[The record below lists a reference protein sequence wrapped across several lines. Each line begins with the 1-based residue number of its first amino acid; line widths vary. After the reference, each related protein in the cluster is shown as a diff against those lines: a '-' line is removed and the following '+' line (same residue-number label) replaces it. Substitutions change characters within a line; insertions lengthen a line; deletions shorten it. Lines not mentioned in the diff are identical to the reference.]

1 MAFVYNVNDW
11 KQCLAAY
18 FFKLEGDEVEP
29 VEKDIEIT
37 NDSPVQLNS
46 NDMID
51 HLKQTFEDESGKI
64 TSEAAS
70 IILHGSN
77 DLPTYLSLV
86 EAIKLTEFD
95 PMTEGG
101 EAFWKNL
108 FECKSLKEEAEKEGA
123 AFGKWDVLRQ
133 AINMGSIAYIAKL
146 NTAMS
151 FVHKYGRNDL
161 VLTVI
166 HKMFGIEYRMLV
178 ARESAKNE

>member
-1 MAFVYNVNDW
+1 MAYVYNVNDW
-11 KQCLAAY
+11 MQCLAAY
-18 FFKLEGDEVEP
+18 FFKLKGDDIEP

-37 NDSPVQLNS
+37 NDSPVQLSS

-51 HLKQTFEDESGKI
+51 CLKSHFVKEDGEI

-70 IILHGSN
+70 ILIN
-77 DLPTYLSLV
+77 EAKDLPTYLSLV
-86 EAIKLTEFD
+86 EAINLTEFD

-108 FECKSLKEEAEKEGA
+108 FECKSLKEEAMEEGA

-146 NTAMS
+146 NTAMA
-151 FVHKYGRNDL
+151 FVNEYGYNS
-161 VLTVI
+161 LTLNLI
-166 HKMFGIEYRMLV
+166 HKMFGFEYRVMT
-178 ARESAKNE
+178 ARASAKNE

>member
-18 FFKLEGDEVEP
+18 FFKLKGDEVEP
-29 VEKDIEIT
+29 VEKDIEVT
-37 NDSPVQLNS
+37 NDSPVQLSS

-51 HLKQTFEDESGKI
+51 CLKQSFVDETGKI

-70 IILHGSN
+70 IILSGSN
-77 DLPTYLSLV
+77 DLPSYLSLV

-108 FECKSLKEEAEKEGA
+108 FECKSLKEEAMEEGA

-146 NTAMS
+146 NTAMA
-151 FVHKYGRNDL
+151 FVNEYGYNS
-161 VLTVI
+161 LTLNLI
-166 HKMFGIEYRMLV
+166 HKMFGFEYRVMTTR
-178 ARESAKNE
+178 ASAKNE

>member
-1 MAFVYNVNDW
+1 MAFVYNVNNW
-11 KQCLAAY
+11 MQCLAAY
-18 FFKLEGDEVEP
+18 FFKLKGDDIEP
-29 VEKDIEIT
+29 VEKDIEVT
-37 NDSPVQLNS
+37 NDSPVQLS
-46 NDMID
+46 SSDMTD
-51 HLKQTFEDESGKI
+51 CLKQTFEDESGKI

-70 IILHGSN
+70 IILNGYN

-146 NTAMS
+146 NAAMA
-151 FVHKYGRNDL
+151 FVNEYGYNS
-161 VLTVI
+161 LTLNLI
-166 HKMFGIEYRMLV
+166 HKMFGIEYRMMV
-178 ARESAKNE
+178 ARASAKNE

>member
-1 MAFVYNVNDW
+1 MSFTYDADNW
-11 KQCLAAY
+11 KQCFVAY
-18 FFKLEGDEVEP
+18 CLKLEGEEIEP
-29 VEKDIEIT
+29 RDKNATIT
-37 NDSPVQLNS
+37 EDSPINVEEQDVGNMLRSHFSDKDKN
-46 NDMID
+46 
-51 HLKQTFEDESGKI
+51 I

-70 IILHGSN
+70 ILLN
-77 DLPTYLSLV
+77 KEEDLPTYLSLV

-146 NTAMS
+146 NTAMA
-151 FVHKYGRNDL
+151 FVNKYGYNN
-161 VLTVI
+161 LTLNLI
-166 HKMFGIEYRMLV
+166 HKMFGFEYRVMTTR
-178 ARESAKNE
+178 ASAKNE

>member
-1 MAFVYNVNDW
+1 MAYVYNVNDW

-29 VEKDIEIT
+29 VEKDIEVT
-37 NDSPVQLNS
+37 NDSPVQLTS
-46 NDMID
+46 KDMLGCLQE
-51 HLKQTFEDESGKI
+51 HFMKEDGAI
-64 TSEAAS
+64 TSEAAA
-70 IILHGSN
+70 IILKGGG
-77 DLPTYLSLV
+77 DIATYLSLV
-86 EAIKLTEFD
+86 EAINLTEFD

-108 FECKSLKEEAEKEGA
+108 FECKSLKEEAKEEGA

-151 FVHKYGRNDL
+151 FVNKYGRNN
-161 VLTVI
+161 LTLTMI
-166 HKMFGIEYRMLV
+166 DDMFGIEYRILV
-178 ARESAKNE
+178 ERDNHNNE

>member
-29 VEKDIEIT
+29 VEKNIEVT
-37 NDSPVQLNS
+37 NDSPVQLSS
-46 NDMID
+46 NNMID
-51 HLKQTFEDESGKI
+51 FLKSHFVKEDGEI

-70 IILHGSN
+70 IILRGSN

-86 EAIKLTEFD
+86 EAINLTEFD

-146 NTAMS
+146 NTAMA
-151 FVHKYGRNDL
+151 FVNEYGYNDL
-161 VLTVI
+161 TLNLI
-166 HKMFGIEYRMLV
+166 HKMFGFEYRVMTTR
-178 ARESAKNE
+178 ASAKNE

>member
-18 FFKLEGDEVEP
+18 FFKLKGDEVEP
-29 VEKDIEIT
+29 VEKNIEVT

-51 HLKQTFEDESGKI
+51 CLKQSFVDKDGKI

-70 IILHGSN
+70 IILSGSN
-77 DLPTYLSLV
+77 DLPSYLSLV

-108 FECKSLKEEAEKEGA
+108 FECKSLKEEAMEEGA

-146 NTAMS
+146 NTAMA
-151 FVHKYGRNDL
+151 FVNEYGYNS
-161 VLTVI
+161 LTLNLI
-166 HKMFGIEYRMLV
+166 HKMFGFEYRVMTTR
-178 ARESAKNE
+178 ASAKNE

>member
-1 MAFVYNVNDW
+1 MAFVYNVKDW

-18 FFKLEGDEVEP
+18 FFMLNGDDIDP

-51 HLKQTFEDESGKI
+51 CLKHAFEDDSGKI

-70 IILHGSN
+70 IILSGYN
-77 DLPTYLSLV
+77 DLPTYLALV
-86 EAIKLTEFD
+86 EAINLTEFD

-108 FECKSLKEEAEKEGA
+108 FECKSLKEEAEKEGV

-151 FVHKYGRNDL
+151 FVNKYGRNDL
-161 VLTVI
+161 VLTII
-166 HKMFGIEYRMLV
+166 HKMFGIEYRMMV
-178 ARESAKNE
+178 ARASAKNE

>member
-1 MAFVYNVNDW
+1 MAFVYNVHDW

-18 FFKLEGDEVEP
+18 FFKLEGDDIEP
-29 VEKDIEIT
+29 VEKDIEET
-37 NDSPVQLNS
+37 NDSPVQLSS

-51 HLKQTFEDESGKI
+51 CLKKTFEDESGKI

-70 IILHGSN
+70 IILNGSN
-77 DLPTYLSLV
+77 DLPSYLSLV

-108 FECKSLKEEAEKEGA
+108 FECTSLKEEAEKEGA

-146 NTAMS
+146 NTAMA
-151 FVHKYGRNDL
+151 FVNEYGYNS
-161 VLTVI
+161 LTLNLI
-166 HKMFGIEYRMLV
+166 HKMFGFEYRVMTTR
-178 ARESAKNE
+178 ASAKNE